1 MGLDLHESA
10 IPTVQEESC
19 TGCGRCVEVCAS
31 RTLAM
36 LGGKV
41 SIATRMFMGCIGCGQ
56 CAMICPTGSIT
67 VAGRRFDAG
76 DLVELSPL
84 EKRAPPDALDALLL
98 SQWDAH
104 DEHQWIARAL
114 ALLLSRRSVRT
125 FRAEEIDRAVVERI
139 LAMTSTAP
147 MGIPPSEVGIVVF
160 HGREKVRQLAADAVG
175 SFRRALKFFR
185 PLMLGLMRPFM
196 GRTDYQTMRDF
207 VRPLLQHIVEHWDA
221 GEDVFAYE
229 APLAMLFHAGAMGD
243 PADSY
248 IAATYA
254 MIAGQSLGL
263 GSCMLGTTAALAHD
277 PALKAKY
284 GIPRENKV
292 GLGLLLGYPAVHF
305 QRGVRRRLASVTFA

>member
-98 SQWDAH
+98 S
-104 DEHQWIARAL
+104 
-114 ALLLSRRSVRT
+114 RRSVRT
-125 FRAEEIDRAVVERI
+125 FRAEEIDRAVVARI

-196 GRTDYQTMRDF
+196 GKADYQTMRDF